1 MTIQATEL
9 LQLFVKANKLGL
21 TVEVNEDK
29 DGDYVVRIFE
39 MYSPRDFDETVSISQ
54 EGNSTWNKGGY
65 YFYTMMELLDDKL
78 EEQEQKRIK
87 AEKRKEL
94 IARLTPEERELLDLK

>member
-29 DGDYVVRIFE
+29 DGDYVVRVFQLF
-39 MYSPRDFDETVSISQ
+39 SPQNFDEYVVITQNNESDWS
-54 EGNSTWNKGGY
+54 KGCQSFDY
-65 YFYTMMELLDDKL
+65 VLELLENKL
-78 EEQEQKRIK
+78 EEQEQNRIK

>member
-9 LQLFVKANKLGL
+9 LQLFAKANQIGL

-39 MYSPRDFDETVSISQ
+39 MYSPRDFDEYVVITQ
-54 EGNSTWNKGGY
+54 TGEKTWNKGNPLDY
-65 YFYTMMELLDDKL
+65 VMETLDRKL
-78 EEQEQKRIK
+78 DEQEQKRIK

>member
-9 LQLFVKANKLGL
+9 LQLFAKANKLDL
-21 TVEVNEDK
+21 TVEVYEDK
-29 DGDYVVRIFE
+29 DGDYVVRVFQLFSPQNFE
-39 MYSPRDFDETVSISQ
+39 DYVVITQNNET
-54 EGNSTWNKGGY
+54 NWNKGSQS
-65 YFYTMMELLDDKL
+65 FHSMMDLLVQKL
-78 EEQEQKRIK
+78 DEQEQEKIK

>member
-39 MYSPRDFDETVSISQ
+39 MYSPRDFDEYVVITQTDKS
-54 EGNSTWNKGGY
+54 NWNKGGY
-65 YFYTMMELLDDKL
+65 HFDTMMDLLDSKL
-78 EEQEQKRIK
+78 EEEEQKRIK

-94 IARLTPEERELLDLK
+94 IARLTPEERELLNLN

>member
-21 TVEVNEDK
+21 RVAVTEDE
-29 DGDYVVRIFE
+29 DGDYVVRIVQMLSSE
-39 MYSPRDFDETVSISQ
+39 RFDETVVITQ
-54 EGNSTWNKGGY
+54 ECETDWSKGY
-65 YFYTMMELLDDKL
+65 QSFHSMMDLLVEKL
-78 EEQEQKRIK
+78 EEEEQKRIK

>member
-9 LQLFVKANKLGL
+9 LQLFAKANKLDL
-21 TVEVNEDK
+21 TVEVYEDK
-29 DGDYVVRIFE
+29 DGDYVVRVFQLF
-39 MYSPRDFDETVSISQ
+39 SAQNFDEYVVITQNNMTDWS
-54 EGNSTWNKGGY
+54 KGWQSFDY
-65 YFYTMMELLDDKL
+65 VLELLDEKL

>member
-9 LQLFVKANKLGL
+9 LQLFVKAEKLHL
-21 TVEVNEDK
+21 SVNVNEDK
-29 DGDYVVRIFE
+29 DGDYVVRIFQLF
-39 MYSPRDFDETVSISQ
+39 SPQNFDEYVVITQNNETDWS
-54 EGNSTWNKGGY
+54 KGY
-65 YFYTMMELLDDKL
+65 QSFYSVMDLLVEKL
-78 EEQEQKRIK
+78 DEQEQERIK